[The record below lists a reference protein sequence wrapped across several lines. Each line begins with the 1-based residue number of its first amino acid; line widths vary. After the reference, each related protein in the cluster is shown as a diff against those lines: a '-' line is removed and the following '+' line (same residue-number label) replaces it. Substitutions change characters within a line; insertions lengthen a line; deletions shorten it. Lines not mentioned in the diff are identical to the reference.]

1 MELPPPCRGNNRIS
15 ILLSCRVHSELS
27 MGALATEFCH
37 TPVQVCVKAA
47 NPLSPV
53 LFVIADGCPEP
64 PHLAGLPGTSSWK
77 LD

>member
-27 MGALATEFCH
+27 MAALAAEFCH
-37 TPVQVCVKAA
+37 TPVQACVKAA

-53 LFVIADGCPEP
+53 LFVIANGCTEAACKAAPGQP
-64 PHLAGLPGTSSWK
+64 LP
-77 LD
+77 LHAA